1 MERTG
6 GAEPEAGRPREHGGR
21 DGVRP
26 DPGPGEPARTIR
38 TIAALGFSLLLVWVA
53 ADVFLLVF
61 AGLLLGI
68 LLAGMARWGGRR
80 LRLSYGW
87 SLIAVILGLAALLV
101 AVGWLLLPR
110 VAVQATRLAEELPAA
125 VQSLR
130 QHVRQYEWGGAAM
143 AQFQVGRLLPSR
155 ADIVAQITGV
165 ASTTVGAIANLLIIL
180 FVGVYGAAEPRTY
193 RDGFVRLVSPG
204 RRARVRQV
212 LDEVGRTL
220 GWWLLGRLCSMA
232 VVGTATGLGL
242 WLLGVPLALT
252 LGLIAA
258 LLGFIPYIGP
268 ILAGVP
274 AVLIGL
280 TQGPQQAFHVLLFY
294 VGLQTV
300 ESYLLTPLVQRR
312 AISLPPA
319 LQLSLQVLAG
329 VLFGV
334 TGLALATPLAAAGL
348 VITRMVYV
356 EDVLG
361 DLDRHDEEG
370 APSLSRPAPGSSA
383 RARGDG

>member
-1 MERTG
+1 
-6 GAEPEAGRPREHGGR
+6 
-21 DGVRP
+21 
-26 DPGPGEPARTIR
+26 
-38 TIAALGFSLLLVWVA
+38 
-53 ADVFLLVF
+53 
-61 AGLLLGI
+61 
-68 LLAGMARWGGRR
+68 
-80 LRLSYGW
+80 
-87 SLIAVILGLAALLV
+87 VILGSAALLV

-130 QHVRQYEWGGAAM
+130 HHVRQYEWGGAAM
-143 AQFQVGRLLPSR
+143 AQLQVGRLLPSR

-165 ASTTVGAIANLLIIL
+165 ASTTVGAIANLFIVL

-193 RDGFVRLVSPG
+193 RDGFVRLVSPA

-258 LLGFIPYIGP
+258 LLGSSRTSARSWRG
-268 ILAGVP
+268 AGRPDRPDPGTAAGLPRAPVLRRP
-274 AVLIGL
+274 ADGRELPADAPRPAPRHLPAAGAA
-280 TQGPQQAFHVLLFY
+280 AFPA
-294 VGLQTV
+294 GA
-300 ESYLLTPLVQRR
+300 RR
-312 AISLPPA
+312 
-319 LQLSLQVLAG
+319 

-334 TGLALATPLAAAGL
+334 TGLALRPRSPPRGL

-361 DLDRHDEEG
+361 DRDRRDEEG
-370 APSLSRPAPGSSA
+370 APSPSRPAPGSSA